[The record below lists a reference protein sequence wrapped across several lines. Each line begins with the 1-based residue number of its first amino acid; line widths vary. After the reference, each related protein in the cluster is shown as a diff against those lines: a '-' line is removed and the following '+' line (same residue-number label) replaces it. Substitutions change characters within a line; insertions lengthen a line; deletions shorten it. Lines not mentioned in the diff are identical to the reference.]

1 MAYVKYVRITH
12 TEYKAY
18 SKNGDHFTIPF
29 LVTLDMVMS
38 FPVYISSFYKVT
50 FYFKTEIEAN
60 VRGS

>member
-18 SKNGDHFTIPF
+18 SKNGDHFMIPF

-38 FPVYISSFYKVT
+38 FPVYISSF
-50 FYFKTEIEAN
+50 
-60 VRGS
+60 